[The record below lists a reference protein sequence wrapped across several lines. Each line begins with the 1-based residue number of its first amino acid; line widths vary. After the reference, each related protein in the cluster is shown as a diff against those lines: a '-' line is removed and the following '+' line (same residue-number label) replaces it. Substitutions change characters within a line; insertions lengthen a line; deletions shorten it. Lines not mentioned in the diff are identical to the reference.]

1 MQYRSP
7 IKQARG
13 LGASHHGASHWITQ
27 RLTAIG
33 MVPLMLW
40 LVIGIASNAG
50 GGYAETVAWIASP
63 FNAVMLILMF
73 GVLFYHASLGLQVV
87 LEDYVSHKGTRLVM
101 IVGVRFLALLLAT
114 TAIFAVLK
122 IAFGG

>member
-1 MQYRSP
+1 MQFRTP

-13 LGASHHGASHWITQ
+13 LGASHHGASHWTAQ
-27 RLTAIG
+27 RLSAIG

-40 LVIGIASNAG
+40 LVIGIASHAG
-50 GGYAETVAWIASP
+50 AGYSETIAWMASP
-63 FNAVMLILMF
+63 FNAVLLVLMF

-87 LEDYVSHKGTRLVM
+87 LEDYVSHKGVRLALL
-101 IVGVRFLALLLAT
+101 IGVRFLALLLAT